1 MPQTRPGS
9 PQTLGTIL
17 DWGEGRDVTE
27 TSRVFGG
34 ETPIL
39 PISVVI
45 PVRNREHLIARAI
58 ESVMAQTLPVEE
70 IIVVDDASTDRT
82 VDAVEGFAKSLNN
95 LTLISLTENVGAAKA
110 RNIGINIAKGDLI
123 AFLDSDDVWYVDKLS
138 KQVRKFQAN
147 KNVVAVFCGVVEV
160 SYDGNYRQ
168 RNIPK
173 MPDVSQAD
181 LYHSNMLVTMSGA
194 LILKKALLEIGGF
207 DTSLPSCQDWD
218 LFIRL
223 SECGKLSVVQEELVE
238 FWRHKGDRISRNKLS
253 VLAGHET
260 VFEKIY
266 ARISDPLLK
275 RRVRA
280 SHELRM
286 AEIFRSD
293 FFEPFRAIRYSCR
306 GLMLAP
312 SWRNIR
318 SVIKLLIKIAVFGLA
333 PGIVEKWRGGRC
345 HC

>member
-1 MPQTRPGS
+1 MIT
-9 PQTLGTIL
+9 
-17 DWGEGRDVTE
+17 
-27 TSRVFGG
+27 
-34 ETPIL
+34 
-39 PISVVI
+39 VVI

-58 ESVMAQTLPVEE
+58 ESVTAQTLPVDE

-95 LTLISLTENVGAAKA
+95 LTLISLKQNVGAAGA

-138 KQVRKFQAN
+138 KQVREFEAN
-147 KNVVAVFCGVVEV
+147 KYVVAVFCGVVIV
-160 SYDGNYRQ
+160 SYGSNYRHHY
-168 RNIPK
+168 IPK
-173 MPDVSQAD
+173 PDITQAD
-181 LYHSNMLVTMSGA
+181 LYHSSMLATMSCA

-207 DTSLPSCQDWD
+207 DASLPSCQDWD

-223 SECGKLSVVQEELVE
+223 TECGKLSVVQEELVE

-260 VFEKIY
+260 VCKRIY

-286 AEIFRSD
+286 AEIFRSE
-293 FFEPFRAIRYSCR
+293 FFEPFRVIRHSCR

-318 SVIKLLIKIAVFGLA
+318 SVIKFLIKIAVFGLV
-333 PGIVEKWRGGRC
+333 PGIVEKWRGGRLR
-345 HC
+345 